1 MIACLFCLS
10 AVHAQYRVSGHIVMG
25 EDGRGTP
32 LEFANV
38 ALRTAD
44 SVFVAGAVSD
54 AEGTFVL
61 KNIGRGDYIVAASY
75 TGFTPRFITLNG
87 LAQSVDLGEILLE
100 EETAQLEAVTV
111 TASNITNRTD
121 RLIVFV
127 TGQQK
132 AASSN
137 GINLLN
143 ALQLPRLSVNPVT
156 NEVSLP
162 GNGNLQFCINGVKVN
177 PDNVRALQSGDVVR
191 VEYLDNPGLRYGGA
205 DAVINYVT
213 KREVAGG
220 SISIDLGNAVT
231 TSFGDDQV
239 AARFNYGKSELG
251 INYSVRYRNPSEI
264 WGDEVRTF
272 HFADGRTMTRFSDG
286 SPGDMSENAHNLSVN
301 YSLLENEKYFFNATL
316 RHTITNEEK
325 MRYSSQY
332 ILSNVSDATRT
343 YQGINSDQRL
353 PSIDL
358 YYMRTLKNK
367 QNIILNTVGTY
378 IRSDLRQRYEERK
391 GEATIS
397 NIVSDVEGNKYS
409 IIGEGIYEK
418 TFENAGRF
426 TAGIMHTQA
435 FADNAYTGTV
445 GNVTKMQQA
454 DSYLY
459 AEYTGKKNGFG
470 YTGGVGLSHS
480 QARQEGEADYTF
492 YTFRPKLTLQYDF
505 SRSMFARLRGEVR
518 NVSPSLSSLS
528 AVDQYIDTLRIMRGN
543 PLLKP
548 NPNYDVNLLFSWR
561 KGVYGLNFYNSY
573 LYNPNPVMETVF
585 RENDKFIYTYEN
597 HKNLQKL
604 NSELTLSAG
613 PVNDFLMISLAGG
626 VNHYVSNGNTYRHTY
641 TNVYY
646 RVQVMAMYKRF
657 TALFAANSANDR
669 FSGETMQGGENSHLF
684 MLAYKAGKFNVGA
697 GLMLPFSGKY
707 ERYTENR
714 NSYTP
719 AEMRAYANDFSRM
732 LLLKFAW
739 NFDFGHKSDKRADKR
754 LNNIDTDT
762 GIMKAN

>member
-1 MIACLFCLS
+1 MIACLFGVS
-10 AVHAQYRVSGHIVMG
+10 TVQAQHRISGRIVMAEEG
-25 EDGRGTP
+25 KEMP

-38 ALRTAD
+38 TLSTVD
-44 SVFVAGAVSD
+44 SVFVTGVTSNAQGAFLLRD
-54 AEGTFVL
+54 ITQ
-61 KNIGRGDYIVAASY
+61 GDYIVTTSY
-75 TGFTPRFITLNG
+75 MGFMPRTIALNG

-111 TASNITNRTD
+111 TASAITNRAD

-127 TGQQK
+127 TGQQR
-132 AASSN
+132 AISSN

-143 ALQLPRLSVNPVT
+143 VLQLPRLSVNPVT

-162 GNGNLQFCINGVKVN
+162 GNGNLLFCINGVKVN
-177 PDNVRALQSGDVVR
+177 SGDVRALQPGDIVR

-205 DAVINYVT
+205 DAVINYIT
-213 KREVAGG
+213 KREVTGG
-220 SISIDLGNAVT
+220 SVSIDLGNAVT
-231 TSFGDDQV
+231 TSFGDDQI

-251 INYSVRYRNPSEI
+251 INYSARYRNPTEV
-264 WGDEVRTF
+264 WGDEVQTF
-272 HFADGRTMTRFSDG
+272 HFAGGNTMTRFSDG
-286 SPGDMSENAHNLSVN
+286 SPGDMLENAHNLSVN
-301 YSLLENEKYFFNATL
+301 YSLLEDGKYFLNATL

-332 ILSNVSDATRT
+332 TLQNVSDVTHT
-343 YQGINSDQRL
+343 YQGVNSDQRL

-358 YYMRTLKNK
+358 YYMRTLQNR
-367 QNIILNTVGTY
+367 QNIILNVVGTY
-378 IRSDLRQRYEERK
+378 IRSDMSQRYEEKK

-397 NIVSDVEGNKYS
+397 NIVSDVDGNKYS

-435 FADNAYTGTV
+435 FADNAYAGTV
-445 GNVTKMQQA
+445 SSVTKMRQA

-459 AEYTGKKNGFG
+459 VEYAGKKDGFS
-470 YTGGVGLSHS
+470 YTGGIGLSRS
-480 QARQEGEADYTF
+480 QIEQEGEEDYTF

-505 SRSMFARLRGEVR
+505 SRSMFVRLKGEVR
-518 NVSPSLSSLS
+518 NVSPSLSNLS

-543 PLLKP
+543 PSLKP

-561 KGVYGLNFYNSY
+561 KGVYALNVYNSY
-573 LYNPNPVMETVF
+573 LYNPNPVMETVL

-604 NSELTLSAG
+604 NSELSLSAG
-613 PVNDFLMISLAGG
+613 PIKKILMISLAGG

-641 TNVYY
+641 TNLYY
-646 RVQVMAMYKRF
+646 RAQVMVMYKRF
-657 TALFAANSANDR
+657 MAIFAANSANDR

-684 MLAYKAGKFNVGA
+684 MLTYNAGKFTVGA

-714 NSYTP
+714 NIYTP

-739 NFDFGHKSDKRADKR
+739 NFDFGRKAKSVNKR
-754 LNNIDTDT
+754 LNNADTDT
-762 GIMKAN
+762 GIMKVN

>member
-1 MIACLFCLS
+1 MIACLLGVS
-10 AVHAQYRVSGHIVMG
+10 AMQAQHRISGCIIAAG
-25 EDGRGTP
+25 DSKETP

-38 ALRTAD
+38 TLSTAD
-44 SVFVAGAVSD
+44 SVFVTGIMSNAQ
-54 AEGTFVL
+54 GTFL
-61 KNIGRGDYIVAASY
+61 LRNIAQGDYIVTASY
-75 TGFTPRFITLNG
+75 TGFMPRTIVLNG
-87 LAQSVDLGEILLE
+87 LAQSVDLGEILME
-100 EETAQLEAVTV
+100 EEAAQLEAVTV
-111 TASNITNRTD
+111 TASNVTNRAD

-127 TGQQK
+127 TGQQR
-132 AASSN
+132 AVSSN

-143 ALQLPRLSVNPVT
+143 ALQLPRLSVNPIT

-162 GNGNLQFCINGVKVN
+162 GNGSLLFYINGVKVN
-177 PDNVRALQSGDVVR
+177 PNDVRALQPGSIVR

-213 KREVAGG
+213 KHEVAGG
-220 SISIDLGNAVT
+220 SVSIDLGNAVT

-239 AARFNYGKSELG
+239 AARFNYGKSGLG
-251 INYSVRYRNPSEI
+251 INYSARYRNPTEV

-272 HFADGRTMTRFSDG
+272 HFADGSTMTRLSDG

-301 YSLLENEKYFFNATL
+301 YSLLEDGKYFLNAAL
-316 RHTITNEEK
+316 RHTITNEKK

-332 ILSNVSDATRT
+332 TLRNPSDVTRT
-343 YQGINSDQRL
+343 YQGVNSNQRL

-358 YYMRTLKNK
+358 YYMRTLQNK
-367 QNIILNTVGTY
+367 QNIILNVVGTY
-378 IRSDLRQRYEERK
+378 IRSDMNQRYEERK
-391 GEATIS
+391 GEAMIS
-397 NIVSDVEGNKYS
+397 HIVSDVDGNKYS

-435 FADNAYTGTV
+435 FADNTYAGTI
-445 GNVTKMQQA
+445 GRVTKMRQV

-459 AEYTGKKNGFG
+459 AEYAGKKDGFS
-470 YTGGVGLSHS
+470 YTGGIGLSRS
-480 QARQEGEADYTF
+480 QAEQEGEEDYTF

-505 SRSMFARLRGEVR
+505 SRGMFVRLRGEVR
-518 NVSPSLSSLS
+518 NVSPSLSNLS

-543 PLLKP
+543 PSLKP
-548 NPNYDVNLLFSWR
+548 NPDYDVNLLFSWR
-561 KGVYGLNFYNSY
+561 KGVYGLNFYSSY
-573 LYNPNPVMETVF
+573 LYNPNPVMETVL

-604 NSELTLSAG
+604 NSELSLSAG
-613 PVNDFLMISLAGG
+613 PIKNFLMISLAGG

-641 TNVYY
+641 TNLYY
-646 RVQVMAMYKRF
+646 RAQVMVMYKRF
-657 TALFAANSANDR
+657 MAIFAANGANDR

-684 MLAYKAGKFNVGA
+684 MLTYNAGRFTVGA
-697 GLMLPFSGKY
+697 GVMLPFSGKY

-714 NSYTP
+714 NIYTP
-719 AEMRAYANDFSRM
+719 AEMHAYANDFSRM

-739 NFDFGHKSDKRADKR
+739 NFDFGRKDGSVNKR
-754 LNNIDTDT
+754 LNNTDTDT
-762 GIMKAN
+762 GIMRVN

>member
-1 MIACLFCLS
+1 MIACLLS
-10 AVHAQYRVSGHIVMG
+10 ISAIHAQHRISGRIVTI
-25 EDGRGTP
+25 ESGRETS

-38 ALRTAD
+38 ALCTAD
-44 SVFVAGAVSD
+44 SVFVTGVTSNAQGI
-54 AEGTFVL
+54 FL
-61 KNIGRGDYIVAASY
+61 LRNIAQGNYIVTASY
-75 TGFTPRFITLNG
+75 TGFTPRTIALNG
-87 LAQSVDLGEILLE
+87 LAQSVDLGEILME
-100 EETAQLEAVTV
+100 EEAAQLEAVTV
-111 TASNITNRTD
+111 TASTVTNRAD

-132 AASSN
+132 AISSN

-162 GNGNLQFCINGVKVN
+162 GNGNLQFCVNGVKVN
-177 PDNVRALQSGDVVR
+177 LGDIRALQPGDIVR
-191 VEYLDNPGLRYGGA
+191 VEYLDNPGLRYGSA
-205 DAVINYVT
+205 DAVINYIT

-220 SISIDLGNAVT
+220 SVSIDLGNAVT
-231 TSFGDDQV
+231 TSFGDDQI

-251 INYSVRYRNPSEI
+251 INYSARYRNPTEI

-272 HFADGRTMTRFSDG
+272 HFADGSTMTRLSDG
-286 SPGDMSENAHNLSVN
+286 SPGDMSENAHNLSIN
-301 YSLLENEKYFFNATL
+301 YNLLEDGKYFLNATL
-316 RHTITNEEK
+316 RHSITNEEK
-325 MRYSSQY
+325 MRYTSQY
-332 ILSNVSDATRT
+332 TQQNASDVTHT

-358 YYMRTLKNK
+358 YYMRTLKNR
-367 QNIILNTVGTY
+367 QNIILNVVGTH
-378 IRSDLRQRYEERK
+378 IHSDMSQWYEERK
-391 GEATIS
+391 DEVTIS
-397 NIVSDVEGNKYS
+397 DIVSDVEGNKYS
-409 IIGEGIYEK
+409 LIGEGIYEK
-418 TFENAGRF
+418 TFENTGRF
-426 TAGIMHTQA
+426 TAGIMYTQA
-435 FADNAYTGTV
+435 FANNTYTGTV
-445 GNVTKMQQA
+445 GSVTKMKQA

-459 AEYTGKKNGFG
+459 AEYTGKKDRLS
-470 YTGGVGLSHS
+470 YTGGIGLSRS
-480 QARQEGEADYTF
+480 QAEQEGKEDYMF

-518 NVSPSLSSLS
+518 NVSPSLSNLS

-543 PLLKP
+543 PSLKP

-561 KGVYGLNFYNSY
+561 KGVYSLNLYNSY
-573 LYNPNPVMETVF
+573 LYNPNPVMETIF
-585 RENDKFIYTYEN
+585 RENGKFIYTYDN

-613 PVNDFLMISLAGG
+613 PIKDFLMISLAGG
-626 VNHYVSNGNTYRHTY
+626 VNHYISNGNTYRHTY

-646 RVQVMAMYKRF
+646 RAQVMVMYKRF
-657 TALFAANSANDR
+657 MAVFMANSANDR
-669 FSGETMQGGENSHLF
+669 FSGETMQGGENTHLF
-684 MLAYKAGKFNVGA
+684 MLTYNAGKFTAGA
-697 GLMLPFSGKY
+697 GIMLPFSEKY

-714 NSYTP
+714 NLYAP

-739 NFDFGHKSDKRADKR
+739 NFDFGRKVKSADKR
-754 LNNIDTDT
+754 LNNADADS